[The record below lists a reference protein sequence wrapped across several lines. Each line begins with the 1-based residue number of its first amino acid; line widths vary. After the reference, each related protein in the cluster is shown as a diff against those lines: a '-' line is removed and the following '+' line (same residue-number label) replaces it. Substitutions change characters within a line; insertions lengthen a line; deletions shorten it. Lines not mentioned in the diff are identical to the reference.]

1 MQSPAKGCCKGPV
14 IHQEVKD
21 GTGDRPTEDR
31 GFNCVSCFVS
41 ICQQVHRHS
50 HSCSLLNC
58 RANFRVLSLI
68 VSISGLAAFN
78 AMYVPLRLEQA
89 IHSHP
94 RSTAL
99 LAAARAPDWPATLNT
114 TSAG

>member
-1 MQSPAKGCCKGPV
+1 MGLTHQLKTGALQLCLMLCVNMSAGAQAFSQVQPV
-14 IHQEVKD
+14 
-21 GTGDRPTEDR
+21 T
-31 GFNCVSCFVS
+31 
-41 ICQQVHRHS
+41 
-50 HSCSLLNC
+50 C

-89 IHSHP
+89 IHIHP

-99 LAAARAPDWPATLNT
+99 LAAAQAPDWPATLNT

>member
-1 MQSPAKGCCKGPV
+1 M
-14 IHQEVKD
+14 
-21 GTGDRPTEDR
+21 
-31 GFNCVSCFVS
+31 
-41 ICQQVHRHS
+41 
-50 HSCSLLNC
+50 
-58 RANFRVLSLI
+58 LSLI

-99 LAAARAPDWPATLNT
+99 LAAAQAPGWPASLNGT
-114 TSAG
+114 AAGRLYSILRLTPYVLPSECPAYNGYTEGK